1 MADFSSY
8 SILISVFGM
17 IRARS
22 PVRIGA
28 GESLSIME
36 PNLPVVKNSN
46 GKPVIPGSSLKGFFR
61 GQLQKILLMK
71 MRNREVEVD
80 RLLKEIFGGTE
91 ENDKASA
98 IFFHEME
105 MQEGR
110 IAERK
115 HIAIDPEKGSVKNL
129 FEVECVMDGA
139 VFKGRILSARNL
151 NPKAL
156 GLLKTVIDLSNL
168 GLGRLGGFKSRGYGE
183 VEIKVVEIRLIFPGK
198 DMEDCKK
205 GFEISNLVPENFG
218 PIRVKTTDSEL
229 FIDSEKFRAEMGE
242 NRSFFGLEAKISGEE
257 AIKFLNSMLKLV
269 KL

>member
-8 SILISVFGM
+8 SILISAFGT

-28 GESLSIME
+28 GKSLSIME
-36 PNLPVVKNSN
+36 SDLPVVKNSS

-61 GQLQKILLMK
+61 EQLQKILLMK
-71 MRNREVEVD
+71 MQNREVD
-80 RLLKEIFGGTE
+80 RLLKEIFGSAGK
-91 ENDKASA
+91 NDAASA

-105 MQEGR
+105 MHEGR

-115 HIAIDPEKGSVKNL
+115 HIAIDPEKGSVDKF

-156 GLLKTVIDLSNL
+156 GLLKTVVDISNF

-183 VEIKVVEIRLIFPGK
+183 VEIKVDDIRLIFPGK
-198 DMEDCKK
+198 EIEELKK
-205 GFEISNLVPENFG
+205 GFEITNLVPENFG
-218 PIRVKTTDSEL
+218 PIKVKGADSEI
-229 FIDSEKFRAEMGE
+229 FINNENFRAEIVG
-242 NRSFFGLEAKISGEE
+242 NRSFFGLEARIGGEE
-257 AIKFLNSMLKLV
+257 AVRFLDSMLKLV

>member
-8 SILISVFGM
+8 SILISAFGM

-28 GESLSIME
+28 GKSLSIME
-36 PNLPVVKNSN
+36 SDLPVVKNSN

-71 MRNREVEVD
+71 MQNREVD

-91 ENDKASA
+91 ENDRASA

-183 VEIKVVEIRLIFPGK
+183 VEIKVDEIRLIFPGK
-198 DMEDCKK
+198 DMEDCKR
-205 GFEISNLVPENFG
+205 GFEVSNLVPENFG
-218 PIRVKTTDSEL
+218 PIRAKAADSEL
-229 FIDSEKFRAEMGE
+229 FIDSEKFRAEIGE

-257 AIKFLNSMLKLV
+257 VIKFLNSMLKLV